1 MKKRDKVSTRHEAI
15 KELIKTH
22 PIEDQQ
28 TLVSMIK
35 NQYGIDTNQS
45 IVSRDLRAL
54 GIGKHKVGSQMVY
67 EVPEHDAS
75 REILRLAIA
84 DISHNENTIVVK
96 TLPGLAS
103 FVADYLD
110 LQENTQI
117 MATLAG
123 ENVVIVI
130 PSSTAITNE
139 LFSHMSGLLY
149 FKKADELNKPM
160 EEPEEVHE

>member
-1 MKKRDKVSTRHEAI
+1 MKKRDKVSTRHDAI
-15 KELIKTH
+15 KELIKTT

-35 NQYGIDTNQS
+35 QRYGIDTNQS

-54 GIGKHKVGSQMVY
+54 GIGKHKVGEKMVY
-67 EVPEHDAS
+67 ELPEHDAS

-84 DISHNENTIVVK
+84 NMSHNEQVIAIQ

-110 LQENTQI
+110 LQEHNLI
-117 MATLAG
+117 MATVAG
-123 ENVVIVI
+123 ENVVIVF
-130 PSSTAITNE
+130 PSSTSQTKE
-139 LFSHMSGLLY
+139 LYNTLTSLLY
-149 FKKADELNKPM
+149 FKHTED
-160 EEPEEVHE
+160 

>member
-1 MKKRDKVSTRHEAI
+1 MKKRDKVSSRHDAI
-15 KELIKTH
+15 KELIKTT

-35 NQYGIDTNQS
+35 QRYGIDTNQS

-54 GIGKHKVGSQMVY
+54 GIGKHKIGEKMVY
-67 EVPEHDAS
+67 ELPEHDAS

-84 DISHNENTIVVK
+84 DISHNENTIAIK

-110 LQENTQI
+110 LQEDSDI
-117 MATLAG
+117 LATIAG
-123 ENVVIVI
+123 ENVVIVF
-130 PSSTAITNE
+130 PAGVSRTKE
-139 LFSHMSGLLY
+139 LFNNLSTLLY
-149 FKKADELNKPM
+149 YKQT
-160 EEPEEVHE
+160 EE

>member
-1 MKKRDKVSTRHEAI
+1 MKKRDKVSTRHDAI
-15 KELIKTH
+15 KELIKTT

-35 NQYGIDTNQS
+35 QRYGIDTNQS

-54 GIGKHKVGSQMVY
+54 GIGKHKVGEKMVY
-67 EVPEHDAS
+67 ELPEHDAS

-84 DISHNENTIVVK
+84 NMNHNEQVIAIQ

-110 LQENTQI
+110 LQEHNLI
-117 MATLAG
+117 MATVAG
-123 ENVVIVI
+123 ENVVIVF
-130 PSSTAITNE
+130 PSSVNQTKE
-139 LFSHMSGLLY
+139 LYNTLTTLLY
-149 FKKADELNKPM
+149 FKHTED
-160 EEPEEVHE
+160 